1 MYDGAKLDFAENVA
15 TTRRVVDRARTRG
28 VLVEAELGEIG
39 GKDGAHAP
47 GVRTDPDEA
56 RGSSPRPASTRSRSP
71 SARRTP

>member
-15 TTRRVVDRARTRG
+15 TTRRSSTVRHAAG

-56 RGSSPRPASTRSRSP
+56 RGSSPRPASTRSRSR
-71 SARRTP
+71 SARRTR